1 MSVQPHAANDAPA
14 SASADNPL
22 STGDVVILQHQGD
35 NTSFDPASPA
45 RFVNRE
51 LSWLAFNRR
60 VIEEA
65 QNRRHPLFERVRF
78 LSISASN
85 LDEFYMVRVAGL
97 MGMVNA
103 GVGTPSA
110 DWLSPADQL
119 ARVDETARGLISDQ
133 QRVWVTLH
141 QELRKENINVIT
153 GREIVP
159 HDREFLEA
167 QFAEQIFPVLTPLAI
182 DPAHPFPFIPNLGF
196 TIALSLT
203 SRRDGKAFN
212 ALIPVPPQLRRF
224 IRLLDTDKRVRFIP
238 LEEVI
243 ALYFDKLFPG
253 HTVHG
258 WGMFRILRDSDVE
271 VEEEAEDL
279 VLLFESLLKRR
290 RRGSVIHMKC
300 SKSMPDGL
308 RHFIASHLD
317 LDDSEIVIVENL
329 MGLSDLSKL
338 ILSERP
344 ELLFKPYMPRF
355 PERIRDHGGDCFAAI
370 REKDLIVHHPF
381 ESFDTVVQFLRQAAA
396 DPDVVAIKQTLY
408 RTSSDSPIV
417 QALIEAA
424 EAGKSVTALVELKAR
439 FDEAAN
445 IKWARDLE
453 RAGVQV
459 VYGFIALKTHAKISL
474 VVRREQGHL
483 NTYVHFGTGNYHPN
497 TAKIYTDLSLF
508 SCDPALGRDAAQV
521 FNFVTGYAEPNALER
536 LAMSPVTMRGRLVEA
551 IQQEIMHARAGKP
564 AAIWIKLNS
573 LVDPAMIDGLYRA
586 SQAGVQIELVVRGIC
601 CLRPGVPG
609 LSDNI
614 KVKSIVGRFLEHAR
628 IICFGAGHGLP
639 HKDAKVYISSAD
651 WMPRNMDRRVEV
663 LVPIENPTVHQQVL
677 DQIMIALLKDRA
689 QSWYMRADGTYER
702 DSHAEAADAFSAHT
716 YFMTNPSLSGRGRA
730 LKMNTPP
737 KSRT

>member
-1 MSVQPHAANDAPA
+1 MSIPSQAANDAPE
-14 SASADNPL
+14 SASTENPL
-22 STGDVVILQHQGD
+22 STGDVVMLDHQGD

-97 MGMVNA
+97 MGMVRE

-110 DWLSPADQL
+110 DGLTPAEQL
-119 ARVDETARGLISDQ
+119 AKVDQTARQLISDQ
-133 QRVWVTLH
+133 QRVWAGLDR
-141 QELRKENINVIT
+141 ELRREGVSVVTGGEIN
-153 GREIVP
+153 P
-159 HDREFLEA
+159 HDRKYLENY
-167 QFAEQIFPVLTPLAI
+167 FAEQIFPVLTPLAI

-196 TIALSLT
+196 SIALSLT
-203 SRRDGKAFN
+203 NLRQAKDFS

-224 IRLLDTDKRVRFIP
+224 IRLPDADKRVRVIP

-243 ALYFDKLFPG
+243 AVFFDKLFPG
-253 HTVHG
+253 HSVSG

-300 SKSMPDGL
+300 SKSMPEPL

-317 LDDSEIVIVENL
+317 LDDSEIVIIENL
-329 MGLSDLSKL
+329 MGLSDLTKL
-338 ILSERP
+338 ILPERP
-344 ELLFKPYMPRF
+344 DLQFKPYMPRF

-396 DPDVVAIKQTLY
+396 DPEVVAIKQTLY
-408 RTSSDSPIV
+408 RTSHDSPIV

-459 VYGFIALKTHAKISL
+459 VYGFIALKTHAKVSL
-474 VVRREQGHL
+474 VVRREQGQLH
-483 NTYVHFGTGNYHPN
+483 TYVHFGTGNYHPN

-508 SCDPALGRDAAQV
+508 SADPALGRDAAQL
-521 FNFVTGYAEPNALER
+521 FNFITGYAEPNALEK
-536 LAMSPVTMRGRLVEA
+536 LAMSPFSLRGRLVEA
-551 IQQEIMHARAGKP
+551 IQQEIMHAKAGKP
-564 AAIWIKLNS
+564 AAIWLKLNS

-586 SQAGVQIELVVRGIC
+586 SQAGVQIELVIRGIC

-614 KVKSIVGRFLEHAR
+614 KVKSIVGRFLEHGR
-628 IICFGAGHGLP
+628 IICFGAGNGLP
-639 HKDAKVYISSAD
+639 HNDAKVFISSAD
-651 WMPRNMDRRVEV
+651 WMPRNLDRRVEA
-663 LVPIENPTVHQQVL
+663 LVPVENPTVHQQVL
-677 DQIMIALLKDRA
+677 DQIMVALLKDRA
-689 QSWYMRADGTYER
+689 QSWYMGADGSYER
-702 DSHAEAADAFSAHT
+702 DSHAEDADAFSAHT

-730 LKMNTPP
+730 LKMNAPP
-737 KSRT
+737 NSRT